1 MVIVF
6 EKSTSGKEWFQVPKV
21 TDVEVSCIN
30 ICSALELHVSLI
42 EACF

>member
-30 ICSALELHVSLI
+30 ICSAL
-42 EACF
+42 